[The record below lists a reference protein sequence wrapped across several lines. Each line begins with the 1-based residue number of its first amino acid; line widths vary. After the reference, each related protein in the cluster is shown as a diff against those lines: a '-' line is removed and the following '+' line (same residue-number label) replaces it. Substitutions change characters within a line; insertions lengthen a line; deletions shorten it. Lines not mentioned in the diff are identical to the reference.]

1 MLHECCKE
9 ERELALE
16 EIEKLHRCH
25 ESGRKIAIIVNKK
38 NIFEF

>member
-16 EIEKLHRCH
+16 EIEKLHRYH
-25 ESGRKIAIIVNKK
+25 ESGRKIAIITNKK
-38 NIFEF
+38 II